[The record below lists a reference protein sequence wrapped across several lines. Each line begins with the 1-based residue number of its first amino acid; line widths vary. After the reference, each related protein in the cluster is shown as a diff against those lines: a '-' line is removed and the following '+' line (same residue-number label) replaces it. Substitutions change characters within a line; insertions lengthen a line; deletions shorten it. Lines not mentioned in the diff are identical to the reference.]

1 MDLKNVF
8 FAYGI
13 PKCCPVTIW
22 HETFVAYFT
31 AEKKKR
37 RRIIAVE
44 EIGFLLASF
53 RVYIAFS
60 EFVGREKFEN
70 SYSNFQSAEIE
81 NSKQLKTDRGEIS
94 QITHPTP
101 TFDIRKKQTVVEI
114 FPSATGI
121 QMKNSSVAKAIN

>member
-37 RRIIAVE
+37 LRIIAVE

-53 RVYIAFS
+53 R
-60 EFVGREKFEN
+60 
-70 SYSNFQSAEIE
+70 EIE

-94 QITHPTP
+94 QITRPTP
-101 TFDIRKKQTVVEI
+101 TFDKRIKQTVVEI

-121 QMKNSSVAKAIN
+121 QMKTSSVAKAIN